1 LTDAA
6 ADHITDIGRVRGAI
20 DHREAHL
27 LRHYVPTRTYETT
40 IVIQPSLNDA
50 EIDTIVDAVRSLIE
64 DNNNLI
70 RTDIWGRRKL
80 AYPVRRYQ
88 EGIYIFYVFEGK
100 PEFIPELTRH
110 YQITEGILRHL
121 TVRCEVDPEAIIISL
136 GDSRERPD
144 RRRRPGGPGDR
155 RDGPPP
161 RRDGPPGPRRE
172 DDAPAPV
179 AAETTGDAPAEVVA
193 DTAEAAPAEAPE
205 ATDSD
210 K

>member
-1 LTDAA
+1 M
-6 ADHITDIGRVRGAI
+6 
-20 DHREAHL
+20 
-27 LRHYVPTRTYETT
+27 RHYVPTRTYETT

-161 RRDGPPGPRRE
+161 RRDGPPRPRRE